1 MKKTLALLLALL
13 CLASSAAALAAP
25 AWQTV
30 LSDALAGIPDGLTFG
45 SEWYILTLART
56 GSLTAA
62 QKKAYAASVTD
73 ALRAGGG
80 KLSSSHTDYA
90 RVILAL
96 TAAGYDA
103 SDFNGYDL
111 TLPLADFDATVR
123 QGLNGPVWALI
134 ALDSGEY
141 VIPACADASKQAT
154 RERYLSRIL
163 GRELSGGGFAFSGEN
178 ADPDM
183 TAMALCALSR
193 YRYRADVT
201 AVVSRAVKKLSA
213 LQLEN
218 GGYKSFGAE
227 NAESAA
233 QVLIALNMLGISPD
247 DSRFVKKGIG
257 LPAVL
262 LSYRTPDG
270 FAHASGGKTNGVAT
284 FQCLLALAALQ
295 CGENGQT
302 LYGAVPAAFPDIAA
316 HAARE
321 PVTALHRAGIL
332 NGFGDGSFRPGATM
346 TRAQF
351 AAIVVRTLDLPAGSG
366 SSPFADVSPQAWY
379 ASDVAAAADAGLIA
393 GRTADR
399 FDPEG
404 TVSVV
409 EAEII
414 LTRAAKRAGASRSVP
429 AWTAASPAITRGQI
443 AQLVFELLRDIG
455 RTRP

>member
-13 CLASSAAALAAP
+13 CIVSPAAALAAS
-25 AWQTV
+25 AWQTA
-30 LSDALAGIPDGLTFG
+30 LSEALRGIPDGLTFG
-45 SEWYILTLART
+45 SEWYILALART

-73 ALRAGGG
+73 ALRTGGG
-80 KLSSSHTDYA
+80 KLSASHTDYA

-103 SDFNGYDL
+103 SDFAGYDL

-163 GRELSGGGFAFSGEN
+163 GRELEGGGFAFSGDS

-193 YRYRADVT
+193 YRFRADVT

-213 LQLEN
+213 LQLDS
-218 GGYKSFGAE
+218 GGYRSFGTE

-233 QVLIALNMLGISPD
+233 QILIALNMLGIAPD
-247 DSRFVKKGIG
+247 DIRFVKNGVS
-257 LPAVL
+257 LPGVL
-262 LSYRTPDG
+262 LDYRTADG
-270 FAHASGGKTNGVAT
+270 FAHTAGGETNGVAT
-284 FQCLLALAALQ
+284 FQCLLALASLR
-295 CGENGQT
+295 CGADGKT
-302 LYGAVPAAFPDIAA
+302 LYGTVPAVFPDIAS
-316 HAARE
+316 HTARE
-321 PVTALHRAGIL
+321 YVTALHRAGIL
-332 NGFGDGSFRPGATM
+332 NGFDDGSFRPEATM

-351 AAIVVRTLDLPAGSG
+351 AAIVVRALELPVKGAA
-366 SSPFADVSPQAWY
+366 SPFADVSRNAWY
-379 ASDVAAAADAGLIA
+379 ASYVAAAAENGLIA
-393 GRTADR
+393 GRSADR

-414 LTRAAKRAGASRSVP
+414 LARAAKSVGASRETPV
-429 AWTAASPAITRGQI
+429 WTADSPAITRGQI
-443 AQLVFELLRDIG
+443 AQLVFALLRDAG
-455 RTRP
+455 RM